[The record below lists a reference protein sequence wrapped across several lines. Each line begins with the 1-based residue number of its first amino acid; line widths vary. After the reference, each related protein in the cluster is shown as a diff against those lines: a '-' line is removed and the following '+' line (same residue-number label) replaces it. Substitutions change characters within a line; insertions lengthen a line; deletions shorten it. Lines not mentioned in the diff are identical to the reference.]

1 MLDNGNFVLYNSDRK
16 VMWQSFDH
24 PTNTILPGQ
33 RLTPGQVL
41 FSSVS
46 ATDDSTGIFRLIMQ
60 QDGWLVQYPVQTP
73 YLAPYAYYT
82 EGAVGG
88 GNNVTLNLDNDG
100 RLYLLNSTMKIK
112 DLTTGGNPT
121 QNQYLMKID
130 VDGIFR
136 VYSHSLDQGNLS
148 VIWASTRD
156 RCSPKGIC
164 GLNGYCTQFDDKIK
178 CECLP
183 GFDYVNP
190 SDWTAGCERNFTT
203 ESCKAEGGEVKYYNM
218 RQVFSTSWE
227 NDSYAFVKTDTQNE
241 CEQSCLVDCNC
252 EAALFK
258 DSQCSKQK
266 LPLRYGRQD
275 TTVSNLEALVKVGIL
290 GSIPVYKD
298 DGVRETKKK
307 ELRKDILAVSI
318 SLIIFAFLVLLVT
331 GILIQKSHAWVYRK
345 LNENKNLQLNEEI
358 ALRAFS
364 YIELEQATSGF
375 TEELGRGAFGTVFKG
390 TLADNQ
396 KVVAVKRLENV
407 SDTEHK
413 EFQTEMEVIG
423 KTHHRNLIRLLGY
436 CQDGSKRL
444 LVYEYMNN
452 GSLADILFTQEKQ
465 LTWIE
470 RINIVRDIARGLGY
484 LHEECETQIIHC
496 DIKPQNILM
505 DAQFLA
511 KISDFGLAKLL
522 KQDQTRTYTGIR
534 GTKGYVAPEWYR
546 KFPVTVKADVYSF
559 GIVLFELICQRKA
572 VDWSLP
578 ADEAILE
585 EWVYDCLKVNEL
597 GKLVGTEEVDSIQLE
612 RMVKVGIWCIQDEPS
627 LRPSMKK
634 VLLML
639 EGTVEIPTP
648 PSPKSFLSSV

>member
-1 MLDNGNFVLYNSDRK
+1 MRWHFSKTVNAVSKSFPLDLEKKYTAVL
-16 VMWQSFDH
+16 
-24 PTNTILPGQ
+24 
-33 RLTPGQVL
+33 
-41 FSSVS
+41 
-46 ATDDSTGIFRLIMQ
+46 
-60 QDGWLVQYPVQTP
+60 
-73 YLAPYAYYT
+73 
-82 EGAVGG
+82 
-88 GNNVTLNLDNDG
+88 
-100 RLYLLNSTMKIK
+100 
-112 DLTTGGNPT
+112 NP
-121 QNQYLMKID
+121 
-130 VDGIFR
+130 
-136 VYSHSLDQGNLS
+136 
-148 VIWASTRD
+148 
-156 RCSPKGIC
+156 
-164 GLNGYCTQFDDKIK
+164 
-178 CECLP
+178 
-183 GFDYVNP
+183 
-190 SDWTAGCERNFTT
+190 
-203 ESCKAEGGEVKYYNM
+203 
-218 RQVFSTSWE
+218 
-227 NDSYAFVKTDTQNE
+227 
-241 CEQSCLVDCNC
+241 
-252 EAALFK
+252 AALI
-258 DSQCSKQK
+258 
-266 LPLRYGRQD
+266 
-275 TTVSNLEALVKVGIL
+275 KVGIL
-290 GSIPVYKD
+290 GSTTREVS
-298 DGVRETKKK
+298 ETKKK

-318 SLIIFAFLVLLVT
+318 SLTIFAFLVLLVT

-345 LNENKNLQLNEEI
+345 LNENKNVQLNDEI

-364 YIELEQATSGF
+364 YTELEQATSGF

-413 EFQTEMEVIG
+413 EFQAEMEVIG

-444 LVYEYMNN
+444 LVYEYMSN
-452 GSLADILFTQEKQ
+452 GSLADILFTQEKH

-470 RINIVRDIARGLGY
+470 RINIARDIARGLLY

-546 KFPVTVKADVYSF
+546 KLPVTVKADVYSF

-572 VDWSLP
+572 VDWSRP

-585 EWVYDCLKVNEL
+585 EWVYDCLKVSEL
-597 GKLVGTEEVDSIQLE
+597 GKLVGTEEEVDSIQLE
-612 RMVKVGIWCIQDEPS
+612 RMVKVGIWCVQDEPS

-634 VLLML
+634 VLLMM

-648 PSPKSFLSSV
+648 PSPKSFLSAI